1 MKNFIPCLP
10 AKKPRVTKFITP
22 NFGLPKGNVGRG
34 TQTIKAIV
42 LHCVKSTIEQYDEL
56 ACRDMKLKKGLVDHP
71 SMHYVINDSG
81 IIHQYVE
88 DDNISWGF
96 PELDIQPTPNFSL
109 FNWQLTTAMPNIT
122 PDYYV
127 INVGIASPP
136 TAGNSCICKGKVSPL
151 APNGEKKLAQLLQY
165 LCRTYGIPMDTDH
178 IAFHQ
183 NIDVSA
189 EDECACANKNG
200 LVCMVEE
207 YCERCEN
214 PSRAEFED
222 GILEVIYGENEFG
235 CLTSQSLASAIE
247 SLSPVWAGISGD
259 GIVVTPG
266 GDKGHNPKISAS
278 LSPNQSLANGGANAI
293 SVVGGGLYVRT
304 CTPLGIG
311 SGYQTLTNVDGC
323 KFRAPKPI
331 RRNQMQQQNINTTG
345 STTVL
350 FETVVYDPDGYSAQ
364 DGFTAPVSGV
374 YDIKTMVTTEPIS
387 FVDANDYAPNFGLHL
402 YVNGSQV
409 SSLDQYNADGNF
421 PLKTSNFQPDYYQV
435 SGSTQYALNAGD
447 KVSIVILSSN
457 IGAEKTIGNVGYV
470 FTWFTASYVSA
481 L

>member
-1 MKNFIPCLP
+1 
-10 AKKPRVTKFITP
+10 
-22 NFGLPKGNVGRG
+22 
-34 TQTIKAIV
+34 
-42 LHCVKSTIEQYDEL
+42 
-56 ACRDMKLKKGLVDHP
+56 
-71 SMHYVINDSG
+71 
-81 IIHQYVE
+81 
-88 DDNISWGF
+88 
-96 PELDIQPTPNFSL
+96 
-109 FNWQLTTAMPNIT
+109 
-122 PDYYV
+122 
-127 INVGIASPP
+127 
-136 TAGNSCICKGKVSPL
+136 
-151 APNGEKKLAQLLQY
+151 
-165 LCRTYGIPMDTDH
+165 
-178 IAFHQ
+178 
-183 NIDVSA
+183 
-189 EDECACANKNG
+189 
-200 LVCMVEE
+200 
-207 YCERCEN
+207 
-214 PSRAEFED
+214 
-222 GILEVIYGENEFG
+222 
-235 CLTSQSLASAIE
+235 
-247 SLSPVWAGISGD
+247 
-259 GIVVTPG
+259 
-266 GDKGHNPKISAS
+266 

-293 SVVGGGLYVRT
+293 SVVSGGLYVRT

-331 RRNQMQQQNINTTG
+331 RRNQMQKQNINTTG

-421 PLKTSNFQPDYYQV
+421 PLRTSNFQPDYYQV